1 MADIEE
7 QPNTAG
13 NRAIYDRVARHYDAA
28 MRPLE
33 RWFLTRLRE
42 RVFDSL
48 PRQGRIL
55 ELGAGTGRNF
65 DFYPNG
71 IAGIA
76 TDPSAEMLS
85 IARQKSIGSVRLVQ
99 SCAEN
104 LPFEKHSFDAALATL
119 VFCSVESPA
128 QAFAELR
135 RVVKPGGT
143 VVLLEHVRPGGLLG
157 PVFDLLSLVTTSLFA
172 DRFNRRTAEA
182 AQAAGLE
189 VTTNEKRMLGIINL
203 IVCRV

>member
-1 MADIEE
+1 M
-7 QPNTAG
+7 PTA
-13 NRAIYDRVARHYDAA
+13 RYDDLAAHYDSA

-33 RWFLTRLRE
+33 RWFLTGLRQ
-42 RVFDSL
+42 RVFDNL
-48 PRQGRIL
+48 PQQGRLL

-71 IAGIA
+71 IAGVA

-85 IARQKSIGSVRLVQ
+85 IARPKNIGRVVRLVQ

-135 RVVKPGGT
+135 RVVKPGGA

-157 PVFDLLSLVTTSLFA
+157 PVFDLLSVVTTSLFA
-172 DRFNRRTAEA
+172 DRFNRCTAEA
-182 AQAAGLE
+182 ARAAGLE
-189 VTTNEKRMLGIINL
+189 VTTHEKRMFGVINL

>member
-85 IARQKSIGSVRLVQ
+85 IARQKSIGRVRLVQ
-99 SCAEN
+99 SCAES

-135 RVVKPGGT
+135 RVVKPGGI

-182 AQAAGLE
+182 ARAAGLE
-189 VTTNEKRMLGIINL
+189 VIAHEKRMVGIINL

>member
-1 MADIEE
+1 MAGTEE
-7 QPNTAG
+7 QRNAAG
-13 NRAIYDRVARHYDAA
+13 NRATYDRVARHYDNA
-28 MRPLE
+28 MRPLA
-33 RWFLTRLRE
+33 RWFLTGLRQ
-42 RVFDSL
+42 RIFDSL
-48 PRQGRIL
+48 PQQGRLL

-71 IAGIA
+71 IAGVA

-85 IARQKSIGSVRLVQ
+85 IAKPKSIGSVRLVQ

-135 RVVKPGGT
+135 RVVKPGGS
-143 VVLLEHVRPGGLLG
+143 VILLEHVRPGGLLG
-157 PVFDLLSLVTTSLFA
+157 PVFDLLNLVTTSLFA